1 MRVLVST
8 MAIAALCLQSAAAGA
23 REARQVVREATVNA
37 PAAAIW
43 RHWTTLE
50 GLRTLFTPPKPPLQ
64 GNIELRPNGPYE
76 LYFLMDNPEGMRGG
90 EESRI
95 IAYQDERMLSFTWKN
110 TPAWKIRPFLTN
122 VVVTLEPLAN
132 DTTQVRL
139 VQSGFGDGG
148 ERDVAYD
155 YFGEAWSRVLN
166 RLVKRYG
173 GVEVALH
180 ARSCSEGRNACAY
193 SVTSE
198 DPSNE

>member
-1 MRVLVST
+1 MRFLLSM
-8 MAIAALCLQSAAAGA
+8 MAVAALCLQSTAVGA
-23 REARQVVREATVNA
+23 REARQVVKEATVNA
-37 PAAAIW
+37 PSAVVW

-64 GNIELRPNGPYE
+64 GNVQLRPNGPYE

-110 TPAWKIRPFLTN
+110 TPAWKIRPFLTH
-122 VVVTLEPLAN
+122 VVLTLEPLSDRA
-132 DTTQVRL
+132 TKVRL

-148 ERDVAYD
+148 EWDIAYN
-155 YFGEAWSRVLN
+155 YFSGAWSRVLN

-173 GVEVALH
+173 GVEVVSVAPLCGERRDVCEY
-180 ARSCSEGRNACAY
+180 APKSEGTN
-193 SVTSE
+193 
-198 DPSNE
+198 P